1 MYVLENRKWKMSIL
15 MWNFYSR
22 RLWHQL
28 TQVLL
33 KLVQRPELRPK
44 LKEIYENA
52 ISEFET
58 RLNPLSLVQI
68 ITPVVG
74 AMEDKVWSREIIHIF
89 IFSILE
95 NLSVRIYKAFKR
107 GVVAMNYIRSRTTV
121 TIYSLIISKIH

>member
-1 MYVLENRKWKMSIL
+1 MYVLLENRKWKMSIL

-95 NLSVRIYKAFKR
+95 NLSVR
-107 GVVAMNYIRSRTTV
+107 N
-121 TIYSLIISKIH
+121 

>member
-1 MYVLENRKWKMSIL
+1 MLNMYVLENRKCKTSIL
-15 MWNFYSR
+15 IRNLYSR

-33 KLVQRPELRPK
+33 KLVQRPELGPK

-74 AMEDKVWSREIIHIF
+74 AMEDKVWSREIIFPSIVFWKTCQSAFRIF
-89 IFSILE
+89 LKEWS
-95 NLSVRIYKAFKR
+95 
-107 GVVAMNYIRSRTTV
+107 
-121 TIYSLIISKIH
+121 